1 MVFSQFS
8 LLFPVTLFPE
18 HDLNCLALPSADS
31 LTDTFVCFPTA
42 FNDSGIFTV
51 SLLQCSQWHIQ
62 AILAAPWK
70 QPRDSNLHLPQVMG
84 ILTHLHTHRSCW
96 TLGWALR
103 DSSAASHWCFSV
115 CLPPSPWVLCKL
127 WHFDIEILIIEEK
140 IRNYCMPFPQKKKE
154 IKRMPDVRSSE
165 IGTQITEFSVG
176 ISYVPRA
183 SALLPPTASSQQV
196 QGLCCGQG
204 WPAWGQ
210 VPPPGRNPGK
220 VFSLWYSFKL
230 NLWSESNVG
239 NACAAFKQSHLYH
252 LWLQTSST
260 FAIEIQIYN

>member
-8 LLFPVTLFPE
+8 LSFSQSLYFQNMTWTAWHFPLQHSV
-18 HDLNCLALPSADS
+18 
-31 LTDTFVCFPTA
+31 TDTFVCFPTA
-42 FNDSGIFTV
+42 LNDSGIFTV

-140 IRNYCMPFPQKKKE
+140 NQKLLHAFSSKEKRNQEDAWCE
-154 IKRMPDVRSSE
+154 IK
-165 IGTQITEFSVG
+165 
-176 ISYVPRA
+176 
-183 SALLPPTASSQQV
+183 
-196 QGLCCGQG
+196 
-204 WPAWGQ
+204 W
-210 VPPPGRNPGK
+210 N
-220 VFSLWYSFKL
+220 WYSNNWIFSGNFICSKGFSSPPSHCIIPAGPRPV
-230 NLWSESNVG
+230 LWAG
-239 NACAAFKQSHLYH
+239 L
-252 LWLQTSST
+252 TSLGSGAT
-260 FAIEIQIYN
+260 SRQKSWEGVQFVVQL